1 MRLDYFLMKYA
12 MLMGLAVVA
21 LANFA
26 SADIRFKNIYQ
37 NNMVLQANDT
47 NTIAG
52 WTEPEKAVEVK
63 VSATSKDGKKAEF
76 KVQTKSDKRGL
87 WQAEIKQKFP
97 KRTNLEITATS
108 DSGTA
113 KISNVI
119 TGELWM
125 GSGQSNMEW
134 HFGNASIDRAYRDK
148 YEQDAQNSNGDIRI
162 FRTQHIILPEQIEEV
177 CGDWRIINKNIH
189 HGDVSQVCYIFASLI
204 SKALDTPVGVINSS
218 WGGSRIEPW
227 ISRKAFENSPECKK
241 FIDKLDEDVAN
252 FEKLRANYIAN
263 YPKWLEQNPNW
274 TLQNKNGKTRP
285 QQPIDVISRNDQPT
299 CMYNAMINGIAPLSP
314 RGVLWYQGESNA
326 GQPYEYGD
334 LKKLMVNSWRKLF
347 KRDFYFYYV
356 ELAAFTDTQKQPV
369 QKGSWGAIR
378 EAQAEVLDLPKTGVV
393 TSIDNGGSK
402 VGGQGDI
409 HPPHKELV
417 ATRLAKL
424 ALAQVYKRGNEKDA
438 ISPYFKDYKID
449 GDKIIVTI
457 ANANGLRKMANV
469 EKLQGFAIRGSDNNN
484 WKWADAEIKG
494 DKIIISSPEV
504 PEPKAARYAWASWPL
519 ISVENKNGLPLRPF
533 STDHGAYLDYGK
545 PVPQDK

>member
-1 MRLDYFLMKYA
+1 
-12 MLMGLAVVA
+12 MGLAIVA

-52 WTEPEKAVEVK
+52 WTEPEKAVEIK
-63 VSATSKDGKKAEF
+63 VSAISNEGEKAEF
-76 KVQTKSDKRGL
+76 KMQTKSDKRGL

-134 HFGNASIDRAYRDK
+134 HFGNASIDRTYRDK

-189 HGDVSQVCYIFASLI
+189 QGDVSQICYIFASQL

-218 WGGSRIEPW
+218 WGGTRIEPW

-241 FIDKLDEDVAN
+241 FIVRFDENAAN

-263 YPKWLEQNPNW
+263 YPKWLEQNP
-274 TLQNKNGKTRP
+274 TIELQNKNGKTRP
-285 QQPIDVISRNDQPT
+285 KQPVDIISKINQPICI
-299 CMYNAMINGIAPLSP
+299 YNAMINGIAPLSP

-393 TSIDNGGSK
+393 TSIDDGGSK

-457 ANANGLRKMANV
+457 ANANGLRKMSNV

-519 ISVENKNGLPLRPF
+519 ISVENANGLPLRPF

-545 PVPQDK
+545 PIPQDK

>member
-1 MRLDYFLMKYA
+1 MKYA

-63 VSATSKDGKKAEF
+63 VYATSKDGKKAEF

-87 WQAEIKQKFP
+87 WKAEIKQKFP

-134 HFGNASIDRAYRDK
+134 HFVNASIDRAYRDK

-545 PVPQDK
+545 PIPQDK